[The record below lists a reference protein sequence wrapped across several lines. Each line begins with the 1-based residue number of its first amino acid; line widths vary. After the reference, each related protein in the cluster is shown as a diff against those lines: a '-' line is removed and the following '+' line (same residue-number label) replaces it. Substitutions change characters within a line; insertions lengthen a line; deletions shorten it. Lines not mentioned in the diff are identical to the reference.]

1 MRASVS
7 PKLHINA
14 NTYRKKVDSLIISLS
29 VLSTMEEFVFRQSL
43 GPDEITTRYASIDI
57 ESNSLDP
64 TSGRTVAIGIG
75 LKDTV
80 AGEQSIDVLT
90 LGGALG
96 DEGTMIRRAFE
107 RINEFDPNA
116 LVTYNGEAFDLDY
129 LSKRIESLQFRQQ
142 PELNCAKNHVDLFV
156 SRKRSA
162 DEAGVKWPSLQ
173 KVLDKHGLSVQPTL
187 WRGEELTNTL
197 FGEELA
203 PEYIQAITEDRTAT
217 IDELETVIHE
227 YVMSDIEANLVLY
240 ETDAGRR

>member
-14 NTYRKKVDSLIISLS
+14 NTYRKKVDSLMISLS
-29 VLSTMEEFVFRQSL
+29 VLHTMEEFVFRQPL

-57 ESNSLDP
+57 ECNSLDP

-142 PELNCAKNHVDLFV
+142 PELNCAKIHVDLFV
-156 SRKRSA
+156 PRKRSA
-162 DEAGVKWPSLQ
+162 DEAGVKWPSLE
-173 KVLDKHGLSVQPTL
+173 KVLDQHGLSVQPTL

-203 PEYIQAITEDRTAT
+203 PEYIQAITEDRAAT

-227 YVMSDIEANLVLY
+227 YVMGDIEANIALY
-240 ETDAGRR
+240 ESDAGRQ

>member
-1 MRASVS
+1 VS
-7 PKLHINA
+7 PRLHINA

-29 VLSTMEEFVFRQSL
+29 VLYTMEEFVFRQSL
-43 GPDEITTRYASIDI
+43 GPDEIATRYASIDI
-57 ESNSLDP
+57 ECNSLDP

-116 LVTYNGEAFDLDY
+116 LVTFNGKSFDLDY
-129 LSKRIESLQFRQQ
+129 LSERIELLRFGQNIDI
-142 PELNCAKNHVDLFV
+142 NCVKNHVDLFV
-156 SRKRSA
+156 PRRRSA
-162 DEAGVKWPSLQ
+162 DKAGVKWPSLEE
-173 KVLDKHGLSVQPTL
+173 VLDTHGLTVQPTM
-187 WRGEELTNTL
+187 WRGEELTNTR

-203 PEYIQAITEDRTAT
+203 PEYIQAITEGRTDT
-217 IDELETVIHE
+217 IDKLETVIHG
-227 YVMSDIEANLVLY
+227 YVMTDIEANLALY

>member
-1 MRASVS
+1 MS

-96 DEGTMIRRAFE
+96 DERTMIRRAFE
-107 RINEFDPNA
+107 RINEFDPDA

-162 DEAGVKWPSLQ
+162 DKAGVKWPSLEE
-173 KVLDKHGLSVQPTL
+173 VLDKHGLTVQPTL
-187 WRGEELTNTL
+187 WRGEQLTNTL

-203 PEYIQAITEDRTAT
+203 PEYIQAITEDRAAT

-227 YVMSDIEANLVLY
+227 YVMGDIEANIALY
-240 ETDAGRR
+240 ESDAGRR

>member
-1 MRASVS
+1 
-7 PKLHINA
+7 
-14 NTYRKKVDSLIISLS
+14 
-29 VLSTMEEFVFRQSL
+29 MEEFVFRQSL
-43 GPDEITTRYASIDI
+43 DPDEIATRYASIDI
-57 ESNSLDP
+57 ECNSIDP

-116 LVTYNGEAFDLDY
+116 LVTFNGKSFDLDY
-129 LSKRIESLQFRQQ
+129 LSERIELLRFRQNIDI
-142 PELNCAKNHVDLFV
+142 NCVKNHVDLFV
-156 SRKRSA
+156 PRRRSA
-162 DEAGVKWPSLQ
+162 DKAGVKWPSLEE
-173 KVLDKHGLSVQPTL
+173 VLDTHGLTVQPTM
-187 WRGEELTNTL
+187 WRGEELTNTR

-203 PEYIQAITEDRTAT
+203 PEYIQAITEGRTDT
-217 IDELETVIHE
+217 IDKLETVIHG
-227 YVMSDIEANLVLY
+227 YVMTDIEANLALY

>member
-1 MRASVS
+1 MS

-96 DEGTMIRRAFE
+96 DERTMIRRAFE

-142 PELNCAKNHVDLFV
+142 PELNCVKNHVDLFV
-156 SRKRSA
+156 PRRRSA
-162 DEAGVKWPSLQ
+162 DEAGVKWPSLE

-203 PEYIQAITEDRTAT
+203 PEYIQAITEDRAAT

-227 YVMSDIEANLVLY
+227 YVMGDIEANIALY
-240 ETDAGRR
+240 ESDAGRR